1 MSRAR
6 SASTGRSY
14 GRARVLK
21 AWGLPRS
28 TFYERRRRPLCLRP
42 PARRGPNTR
51 YSDEELLAERPNQM
65 WGIEA
70 TVAFTLDGGRVS
82 IFAMVDHA
90 TAESLGIH
98 VAKRGTRFEALEP
111 VRRAVHEQFG
121 SFRETIA
128 CGVRLR
134 HDDGS
139 QFMSDDFQ
147 TAPRGA
153 RLHDAGGAGRGARR
167 LSPALQ
173 RPLAAGEAPV
183 SIPAAGSSEA
193 PCPGGCCMMIIK
205 KTVQEIGCGVG
216 RIYAALVCQ

>member
-1 MSRAR
+1 MFRLFLLVVVGVSSCAG
-6 SASTGRSY
+6 AICDQ
-14 GRARVLK
+14 
-21 AWGLPRS
+21 
-28 TFYERRRRPLCLRP
+28 FNRPDANTL
-42 PARRGPNTR
+42 GPNCTVVNGGAQI
-51 YSDEELLAERPNQM
+51 SSNQ
-65 WGIEA
+65 
-70 TVAFTLDGGRVS
+70 
-82 IFAMVDHA
+82 
-90 TAESLGIH
+90 TAAARAAGPPS
-98 VAKRGTRFEALEP
+98 AKRGSFWSCFEAPIWSPQAASMASLP
-111 VRRAVHEQFG
+111 PLSASGAMPSWLVALRHSRSG
-121 SFRETIA
+121 A